1 MLRKYHLL
9 LVVVFTMGCKQAKS
23 ESFRKP
29 NEQCRVCSNI
39 GMARKHTFR
48 GTRKE
53 SLKVTTSKQGL
64 VQNSVRLAT
73 APKME
78 LKTDPK
84 AFVPKGYSLFQ
95 QYKGDLNKDGKPD
108 VVLMIKGTE
117 KSKWVDDECR
127 GRLDRNR
134 RGLIILFKRKNGYEQ
149 ILRNDTCFSSEN
161 EDGGIYDAPEL
172 ELYIIKNT
180 LHIYF
185 AHGRYGCWNYIFRYQ
200 NNDFELIGYNHNRRI
215 RLVTYYNLD
224 INFSTRTRVYEENLN
239 ADDDEKEERF
249 KVTKSKIRRKKL
261 IKLSEIADIDK
272 LNWGDF
278 SNE

>member
-1 MLRKYHLL
+1 MMLRIFYLL
-9 LVVVFTMGCKQAKS
+9 FAVALITGCKQAKN
-23 ESFRKP
+23 ESGKDTVPTKDTVQASVKP
-29 NEQCRVCSNI
+29 VVVAQ
-39 GMARKHTFR
+39 
-48 GTRKE
+48 
-53 SLKVTTSKQGL
+53 
-64 VQNSVRLAT
+64 
-73 APKME
+73 ME
-78 LKTDPK
+78 LKADPEE
-84 AFVPKGYSLFQ
+84 FIPDGYVLFSGCE
-95 QYKGDLNKDGKPD
+95 GDLNKDGKPD

-161 EDGGIYDAPEL
+161 EDGGIADAPEL
-172 ELYIIKNT
+172 ELEISKNT
-180 LHIYF
+180 LQIYF
-185 AHGRYGCWNYIFRYQ
+185 GHNRYGYWNYIFRYQ
-200 NNDFELIGYNHNRRI
+200 NNDFELIGYYHNRCI
-215 RLVTYYNLD
+215 RYVTYYNLD

-239 ADDDEKEERF
+239 ADDNEKEEHY
-249 KVTKSKIRRKKL
+249 KVTESKIKRRKL